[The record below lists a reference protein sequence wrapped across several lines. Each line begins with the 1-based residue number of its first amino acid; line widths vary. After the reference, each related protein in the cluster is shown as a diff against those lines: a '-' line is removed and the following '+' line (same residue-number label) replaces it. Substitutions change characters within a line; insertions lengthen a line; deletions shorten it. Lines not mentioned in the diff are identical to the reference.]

1 MNSKAPQNSLPDRR
15 ALLRPRPPVP
25 AKKPMDTRPY
35 WLGIAGGL
43 FSGLIG
49 AYLFNRAAQEATK
62 DGEIKPIETGQMFG
76 LALAIIT
83 VLRQI
88 AELARP
94 VKPKK

>member
-15 ALLRPRPPVP
+15 DLLRPRSPFP
-25 AKKPMDTRPY
+25 AKKPTDPRPY
-35 WLGIAGGL
+35 LLGIAGGL

-62 DGEIKPIETGQMFG
+62 DGEIQPIETGQMFG
-76 LALAIIT
+76 LALALIT